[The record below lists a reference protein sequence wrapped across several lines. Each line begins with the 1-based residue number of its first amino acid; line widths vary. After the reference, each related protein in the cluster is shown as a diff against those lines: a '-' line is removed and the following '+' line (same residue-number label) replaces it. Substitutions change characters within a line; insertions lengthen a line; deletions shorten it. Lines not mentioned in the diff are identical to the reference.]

1 MSAGALLRDGR
12 HGRGRA
18 RGQHR
23 AEAAGRPRA
32 PHPSIT
38 RRHGRGGRGLPGGD
52 IVCYLHITHIYSIFD
67 IAQFIVRQVKPED
80 ASSSNVC
87 NRKLNDIV
95 MIVFQYE
102 LLGSKPRIV
111 INNKKK
117 KTARR
122 HYTDRDIGYS
132 CCGGGW
138 VSIYA
143 SCGQL
148 VMLSSILVTSQ

>member
-12 HGRGRA
+12 HGRDRA

-52 IVCYLHITHIYSIFD
+52 IVCYLHIYSIFD
-67 IAQFIVRQVKPED
+67 IVQFIVRQVKPED

-95 MIVFQYE
+95 IIVSQYE

-111 INNKKK
+111 IKNKKE

-132 CCGGGW
+132 CCGGG
-138 VSIYA
+138 SESETNNKTIA
-143 SCGQL
+143 QRL
-148 VMLSSILVTSQ
+148 LK

>member
-52 IVCYLHITHIYSIFD
+52 IVCYLHIYSIFD
-67 IAQFIVRQVKPED
+67 IVQFIVRQVKPED

-117 KTARR
+117 KTAQR
-122 HYTDRDIGYS
+122 HCTDKTRT
-132 CCGGGW
+132 
-138 VSIYA
+138 
-143 SCGQL
+143 
-148 VMLSSILVTSQ
+148 LVTLVVGVGG